1 MKTLQQLYTE
11 ILSSDELKKA
21 YAKAAKD
28 GRMAEFLKENGCEAT
43 MEEVEAF
50 LKEKAGA
57 QLSDDELDNVAGGEC
72 NKTTHEEMR
81 QSFYTL
87 GLGCALEA
95 VFSAATDSV
104 GQGNKGEGRLCNEK
118 PKF

>member
-1 MKTLQQLYTE
+1 MKTLQRLYSE

-50 LKEKAGA
+50 LKEKAG
-57 QLSDDELDNVAGGEC
+57 QELSDDELDSAAGGAC
-72 NKTTHEEMR
+72 NSMTTMEALW
-81 QSFYTL
+81 SYSTF
-87 GLGCALEA
+87 GFVCAA
-95 VFSAATDSV
+95 MAINSAANGYV
-104 GQGNKGEGRLCNEK
+104 GQKTEYDGRICTM
-118 PKF
+118 PDD